1 MIVVDGFTINKFLI
15 LPHSAITGGDN
26 FHQRW
31 INRIR
36 GRKVNIEHKTAP
48 AVRSIYRASNKRTDK
63 VHTVFVLHGQ

>member
-31 INRIR
+31 INRI
-36 GRKVNIEHKTAP
+36 
-48 AVRSIYRASNKRTDK
+48 
-63 VHTVFVLHGQ
+63 